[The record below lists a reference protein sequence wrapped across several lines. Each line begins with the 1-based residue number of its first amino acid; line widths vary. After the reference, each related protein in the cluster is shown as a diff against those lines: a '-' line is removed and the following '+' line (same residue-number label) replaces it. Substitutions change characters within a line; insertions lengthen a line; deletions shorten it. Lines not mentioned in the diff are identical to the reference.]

1 MALTRRL
8 LKGMNLTEE
17 QVDSIIDA
25 HTETVNGL
33 KDQMEAYKADAEK
46 LPAVQQELNQLKAA
60 GDGGWQEKYNTLSSE
75 YDAYKADVEAKA
87 TKAAKERAARAYYES
102 KGITGKALDIAVR
115 GSHDE
120 IEALEL
126 DGDAIK
132 DTAALDALIS
142 GTFSGLVTTTET
154 RGASTATPPSG
165 TGIGGIM
172 TKADI
177 YKKDDHGRYL
187 LSAAERQQALIETH
201 QQTT

>member
-33 KDQMEAYKADAEK
+33 KDELERYKADAEK
-46 LPAVQQELNQLKAA
+46 LSAVQQELEQLKAA
-60 GDGGWQEKYNTLSSE
+60 GDGGWQDKYNALNVE
-75 YDAYKADVEAKA
+75 YESYKSDVEKKA
-87 TKAAKERAARAYYES
+87 TAAAKERAARAYYEA

-115 GSHDE
+115 GSRDE

-126 DGDAIK
+126 DGDTIK
-132 DTAALDALIS
+132 DPAALDALIS

-154 RGASTATPPSG
+154 RGASTATPPANN
-165 TGIGGIM
+165 GGPM
-172 TKADI
+172 AKADI
-177 YKKDDHGRYL
+177 YRKDDHGRYV
-187 LSAAERQQALIETH
+187 LSAAERQQALIENH
-201 QQTT
+201 QTTT